1 MRSPQALLPTLVF
14 IVLLPKAALG
24 RQFPFYL
31 YRAPPTNSPTSSPT
45 CQPSAQP
52 SSHPTGHPSYQP
64 TTSVQPSS
72 QQSSTSLR
80 SSKSLVNS
88 GNNFWTNAKGGSL
101 VGFWMIM
108 SLVGMFICCLRM
120 KFVEKSQSVPEVTDD
135 GAQNTQDKMIQDMMD
150 DLDNL
155 QFDFELPPPP
165 PQNTKDDLVG
175 MEIAPPQNSPVVPT
189 ASLFGFT
196 LGV

>member
-1 MRSPQALLPTLVF
+1 MRSPQALPTLVF
-14 IVLLPKAALG
+14 IGCVVLSPKAALG

-45 CQPSAQP
+45 YQPSAQP
-52 SSHPTGHPSYQP
+52 SSGHPSYQP

-72 QQSSTSLR
+72 QPSSTSLR

-120 KFVEKSQSVPEVTDD
+120 KFAEKSESVPKVTDD
-135 GAQNTQDKMIQDMMD
+135 GDQNTQDKMIQDMMD
-150 DLDNL
+150 DLDKL

-165 PQNTKDDLVG
+165 PQNTKDELVG

-189 ASLFGFT
+189 ATLFGFA